1 MCPLTCRVDNFIQG
15 QRPKLAKG
23 PGTKSEATGP
33 GVVLVCVV
41 TTTAPSQYTNI
52 ILTCRRPGRLKP
64 PQRHKTPTIAEWD
77 WESPHPPGRVHILAF
92 GRGGGHPVPFACLW
106 LSPKSV
112 LTIFARHPD
121 NPRTDSDHV
130 RILRRHGIL
139 RWVLKRKLTKK
150 MQPSPLLLR
159 LSVEIPYS
167 SCSPACLSC
176 PLRPSRPQCE
186 RAQAYSISSRASA
199 RGSSS
204 SRTRRS
210 SACRRSG

>member
-1 MCPLTCRVDNFIQG
+1 MPPP
-15 QRPKLAKG
+15 RPA
-23 PGTKSEATGP
+23 
-33 GVVLVCVV
+33 
-41 TTTAPSQYTNI
+41 Q
-52 ILTCRRPGRLKP
+52 
-64 PQRHKTPTIAEWD
+64 TPTTPQDSHYRRVGLGVPAPPRAG
-77 WESPHPPGRVHILAF
+77 PHF
-92 GRGGGHPVPFACLW
+92 GIWAGGGSSRPLRLSL

-121 NPRTDSDHV
+121 NTRTDSDHV